1 MSTLAGIVAAWA
13 SAMQLPFPANVAVG
27 ASLSTMMTAMG
38 AVQVAKI
45 KQAKFDA
52 ADLGDSSGASATPA
66 ANAVQYTMQA
76 PVQYTQEVANSTTES
91 EIGQEQQL
99 FVSVVDINSTQE
111 SVKTT
116 QALSTF

>member
-1 MSTLAGIVAAWA
+1 
-13 SAMQLPFPANVAVG
+13 
-27 ASLSTMMTAMG
+27 MTAMG

-45 KQAKFDA
+45 KSAKFGGGE
-52 ADLGDSSGASATPA
+52 LGDSNGGSATPA

-76 PVQYTQEVANSTTES
+76 PVQYTQEVANSTTEA
-91 EIGQEQQL
+91 EVGQEQQL